1 MQNQIFNYYF
11 IYVSHESRK
20 KNIWYLLM
28 YIEKVEKLSTKIK
41 VKRCEYF
48 NQ

>member
-1 MQNQIFNYYF
+1 MFHLNL
-11 IYVSHESRK
+11 EK
-20 KNIWYLLM
+20 KHIWYLLM